1 MHNILKLSV
10 NLEKH
15 QRFSKSLIFPLFPIC
30 LLTLRSPM
38 INFHLRENFQMLTQ
52 KEGHEKNDQT
62 QNQKKQTNKQK
73 KQLRVGQDYTD
84 EIITV
89 WSPV

>member
-1 MHNILKLSV
+1 
-10 NLEKH
+10 
-15 QRFSKSLIFPLFPIC
+15 
-30 LLTLRSPM
+30 
-38 INFHLRENFQMLTQ
+38 MLTQ

-62 QNQKKQTNKQK
+62 QNQKTNKQTN

>member
-38 INFHLRENFQMLTQ
+38 INSHLRENFQMLTQ

-62 QNQKKQTNKQK
+62 QNQKTNKQTN

>member
-1 MHNILKLSV
+1 
-10 NLEKH
+10 
-15 QRFSKSLIFPLFPIC
+15 
-30 LLTLRSPM
+30 
-38 INFHLRENFQMLTQ
+38 MLTQ